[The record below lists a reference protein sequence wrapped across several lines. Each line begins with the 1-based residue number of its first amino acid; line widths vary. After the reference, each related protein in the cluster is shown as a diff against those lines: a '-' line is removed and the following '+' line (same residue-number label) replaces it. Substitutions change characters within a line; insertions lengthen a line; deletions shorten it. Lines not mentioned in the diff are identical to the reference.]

1 MMTACG
7 KVGTQRFDT
16 KRVQSANLVSG
27 SNECN
32 GGREMQSFL
41 GTLRKA
47 PGYVALIIAVAM
59 STTAALTAAIV
70 VSSLVGRVEKL
81 ESDLARTQTKL
92 VELTAAQ
99 SRLSASIDTADRSI
113 KSLRSDLDHPRVRP
127 LASIANSGPFPRQ

>member
-99 SRLSASIDTADRSI
+99 SRLSASIDTADR
-113 KSLRSDLDHPRVRP
+113 
-127 LASIANSGPFPRQ
+127 